1 MSLSRSVSLSAKI
14 AGFATAALIAVALP
28 VIGTVSAVADGGQ
41 TPPPPP
47 PTTTNGHPW
56 D

>member
-1 MSLSRSVSLSAKI
+1 MSVSRSARLSVKI

-28 VIGTVSAVADGGQ
+28 VLGTASAVADGGQ
-41 TPPPPP
+41 TPPPS
-47 PTTTNGHPW
+47 PTTTVGHPW

>member
-1 MSLSRSVSLSAKI
+1 MSLSRSARLSAKI
-14 AGFATAALIAVALP
+14 AGFATAALIVVALP
-28 VIGTVSAVADGGQ
+28 VLGTVSATADGGQ

-47 PTTTNGHPW
+47 PSTTQGHPW